1 MCVPAGRGSKWHK
14 RRTVATIA
22 TNRQVYL
29 REEAHAF
36 PQRVNPGYT
45 GVIGHH
51 AKRVP
56 LQIEPATFMS
66 RPTRDT
72 GGYEPLLK
80 APLAKITVRTPSCSP
95 APDPTAA
102 RQSACREPG
111 SAHPLSHY
119 SLTTKSRAGYR
130 QRIMKRAV
138 VIAHAATASP
148 CARLLRSNPQYPAG
162 CIGRTMCHCLWTCG
176 WRLCRY
182 LSNHEGRRRC
192 RQPQDPCHPV
202 SSFVPRAFP
211 YPAHTAAAHCWL
223 RDMPCAGQRCEPEM
237 ASPTP

>member
-80 APLAKITVRTPSCSP
+80 APLAKITVRPMDGVV
-95 APDPTAA
+95 APMAGIELSQQLTNNRRLILPHPIQQRHVNQHAA
-102 RQSACREPG
+102 
-111 SAHPLSHY
+111 
-119 SLTTKSRAGYR
+119 SLD
-130 QRIMKRAV
+130 QRIRF
-138 VIAHAATASP
+138 
-148 CARLLRSNPQYPAG
+148 
-162 CIGRTMCHCLWTCG
+162 RTI
-176 WRLCRY
+176 
-182 LSNHEGRRRC
+182 
-192 RQPQDPCHPV
+192 
-202 SSFVPRAFP
+202 
-211 YPAHTAAAHCWL
+211 
-223 RDMPCAGQRCEPEM
+223 
-237 ASPTP
+237 